1 MQQPVFA
8 FSNVGEV
15 SSVGSSQRFVR
26 VVDEVQ
32 SEEYFRAFALSTSLG
47 DLQP

>member
-8 FSNVGEV
+8 FSDVSEV
-15 SSVGSSQRFVR
+15 SSVGSSQCSVR

-32 SEEYFRAFALSTSLG
+32 SEEYFKAFALGTSLG